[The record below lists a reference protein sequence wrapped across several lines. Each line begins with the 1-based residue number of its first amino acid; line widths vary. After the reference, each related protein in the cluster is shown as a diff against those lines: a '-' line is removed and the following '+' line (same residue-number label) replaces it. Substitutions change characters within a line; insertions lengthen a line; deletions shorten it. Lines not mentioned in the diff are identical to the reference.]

1 MEVLE
6 AKKPELNEDFFKK
19 LGVEDGGQDKFME
32 ELKNNMQKELDS
44 SITNQTKQQVMDSL
58 AEIHEFALPS
68 DVVQR
73 EIQALKEQMLGQFQ
87 QPPGNSQKIDLPD
100 DLFRD
105 QAEKRVKVGLVVN
118 EIISSR
124 EIKVEETDLEEK
136 LAELASA
143 YGEPEQVISWYKN
156 NPDQMRGV
164 EMGLLEDRVIDLIL
178 EEATIESVKAAY
190 SEVLSGAALASLK
203 VDDKAGEQV
212 ETQD

>member
-1 MEVLE
+1 
-6 AKKPELNEDFFKK
+6 
-19 LGVEDGGQDKFME
+19 
-32 ELKNNMQKELDS
+32 
-44 SITNQTKQQVMDSL
+44 
-58 AEIHEFALPS
+58 
-68 DVVQR
+68 
-73 EIQALKEQMLGQFQ
+73 MLGQFQ

-124 EIKVEETDLEEK
+124 EIKVEEKDLEEK

-178 EEATIESVKAAY
+178 EEAAIESVKAAY

-203 VDDKAGEQV
+203 VDDKADEFFI
-212 ETQD
+212 